1 MRTVMRRAR
10 PEDIPRVVQMGLR
23 FLGEIYPGQ
32 LVPNP
37 DRMART
43 AAWLLEDDERA
54 LFVSEHAGQLT
65 GMIGLF
71 VYEHPMSGERT
82 ASEMF
87 WWVEPEH
94 RGHGVRLLKVARGW
108 AKSAGATTIQMVA
121 PGDDVERFYQRLG
134 YTKVET
140 AYLSVL

>member
-1 MRTVMRRAR
+1 MRRAR
-10 PEDIPRVVQMGLR
+10 SEDIPRIVDMGVR
-23 FLGEIYPGQ
+23 FLGDIYPDK

-43 AAWLLEDDERA
+43 VAWLLEDDGRA
-54 LFVSEHAGQLT
+54 LFVSEKDGQLT

-108 AKSAGATTIQMVA
+108 AKAAGARTIQMVA
-121 PGDDVERFYQRLG
+121 PGYDVERFYQRLG

-140 AYLSVL
+140 VYLSVL